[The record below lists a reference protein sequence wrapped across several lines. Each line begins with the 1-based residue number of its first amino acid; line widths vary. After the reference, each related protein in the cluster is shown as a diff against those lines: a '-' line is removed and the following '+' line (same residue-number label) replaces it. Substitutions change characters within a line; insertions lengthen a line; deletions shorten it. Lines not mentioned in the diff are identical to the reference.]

1 MVKNRVNIVLICI
14 RAGGHSKPE
23 LRLEIIHYTLV
34 AVVAGTMAL
43 VEDYYIKLILGEL
56 LVYLWF
62 RHHLHS
68 REQKVSIHF
77 AAGPGNQAISMGR
90 SENLLIAFDRLF
102 CDLFSVYDE

>member
-1 MVKNRVNIVLICI
+1 MERAKEVFFKGLLKSDFISDIMVKNRVNIVLICI

-43 VEDYYIKLILGEL
+43 VKDYYIKLILGEL

-77 AAGPGNQAISMGR
+77 AAGPGN
-90 SENLLIAFDRLF
+90 
-102 CDLFSVYDE
+102 